1 MQTLSM
7 FLYLAPKCP
16 RAPSLSP
23 GLCSAPGPRDSGI
36 VPSWVRT
43 LKASGL
49 LSLISSLNLSL
60 WLFPL
65 SCSASSCLLLSSS
78 ILPAARGSSS
88 CLCANP
94 PARGRENAG
103 AQGRTTDR
111 AWGSVG
117 LFCGLHAEACGNTLF
132 TLRQILKYTGALPL
146 IDSQTVGSDCFY
158 HVCLHICL

>member
-94 PARGRENAG
+94 PARERENAG
-103 AQGRTTDR
+103 TQGRTTDR
-111 AWGSVG
+111 AWGLRGAVLRSPCGG
-117 LFCGLHAEACGNTLF
+117 LWKHTVYF
-132 TLRQILKYTGALPL
+132 TSNSQIHRSTAP
-146 IDSQTVGSDCFY
+146 
-158 HVCLHICL
+158 HR